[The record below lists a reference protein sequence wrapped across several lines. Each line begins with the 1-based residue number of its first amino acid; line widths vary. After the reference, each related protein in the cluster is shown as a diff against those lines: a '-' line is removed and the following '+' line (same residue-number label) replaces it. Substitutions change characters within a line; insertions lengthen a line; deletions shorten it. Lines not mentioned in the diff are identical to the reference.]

1 VNNRIALVLILG
13 CALTLACGSSES
25 PALRAGAAVV
35 DITPKVWPLPMV
47 GSFSY
52 RPATSAHD
60 PLHSRALVLD
70 DGSLQLAI
78 AVVDSCYIPRSVLD
92 EAKERAS
99 KATKIPTNRM
109 LVSATHTHTA
119 PPPAPGVGLRGPEAQ
134 AHVENEA
141 LYSEQLIQGI
151 VDSIINAHA
160 RIEPAEI
167 GWAFTEVEDEVFN
180 RRWFMKEGSIPPDP
194 FGGTTDRVRMNP
206 PRGSADLVR
215 PAGPT
220 DPEVGILSV
229 RSAAGVPLALLAN
242 YSLHYVGAILPGGLS
257 ADYFGEFAR
266 EISIKL
272 DAPADFVGILSNGT
286 SGNINNIDFTQTRTI
301 REPFEQVR
309 KVAGKVADAVAQAY
323 DAIEHKPSASLS
335 MAERELTL
343 ALRKPS
349 AEVYE
354 NSQELLTNVPLAD
367 YGRQHIYAQWAIAL
381 HDGPDSID
389 VKLQA
394 IRIGDLGI
402 AALPFETFVEIGLE
416 LKSKSA
422 IRPMFTIELAN
433 GAEKYLPTPEHHE
446 LGGYETW
453 LGTSQVETQASV
465 KITKALLELLDEV
478 APDPAQ

>member
-1 VNNRIALVLILG
+1 
-13 CALTLACGSSES
+13 
-25 PALRAGAAVV
+25 
-35 DITPKVWPLPMV
+35 MV

-151 VDSIINAHA
+151 ADSIINAHA

-167 GWAFTEVEDEVFN
+167 GWVFTEVEDEVFN

-194 FGGTTDRVRMNP
+194 FGGATDRVRMNP

-242 YSLHYVGAILPGGLS
+242 YSLHYVGAIPPGELS

-266 EISIKL
+266 AITREL

-286 SGNINNIDFTQTRTI
+286 SGNINNIDFTQTQTI

-309 KVAGKVADAVAQAY
+309 KVAGKVVDAVAQAY
-323 DAIEHKPSASLS
+323 DAVEHAPSASLS

-343 ALRKPS
+343 ALRKPT

-453 LGTSQVETQASV
+453 LGTNQVETQASV